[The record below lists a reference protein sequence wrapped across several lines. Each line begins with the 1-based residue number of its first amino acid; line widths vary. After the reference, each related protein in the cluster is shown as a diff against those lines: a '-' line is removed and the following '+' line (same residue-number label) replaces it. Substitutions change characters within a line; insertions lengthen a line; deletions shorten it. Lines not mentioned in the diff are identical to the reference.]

1 MVYVKTRPLFLL
13 QSVALFLIIICPS
26 FTYCNGDLNAQI
38 QVWGDK
44 YKNLMQEMQQE
55 YQESKI
61 GITNVTLAAERTR
74 RMDPLDGCR
83 YYTGGWNYKSKHY
96 WASVVFAALPLLII
110 AVVWF
115 LSLGVFLCCAFL
127 RCCCKICCG
136 GRKKRRPN
144 SELVYNVSL
153 AILLISSVIAIAG
166 SIIIYINQHKFYDKV
181 FDAMEYIMNIGL
193 DVFERLKVVV
203 NAFATAA
210 TLASNQL
217 SLPPDIQNSINNVN
231 TMMTAMARLPE
242 LQSSTMTSSI
252 HQVLFP
258 ARLALNIIVGIV
270 LAFVLLG
277 LLFSL
282 LGLRRLVYLFAVL
295 SWIIVALLF
304 ILSAVFLVFRIR
316 VRGDGRMA
324 A

>member
-1 MVYVKTRPLFLL
+1 MLKF
-13 QSVALFLIIICPS
+13 
-26 FTYCNGDLNAQI
+26 
-38 QVWGDK
+38 K
-44 YKNLMQEMQQE
+44 
-55 YQESKI
+55 ESKI

-258 ARLALNIIVGIV
+258 A
-270 LAFVLLG
+270 
-277 LLFSL
+277 
-282 LGLRRLVYLFAVL
+282 
-295 SWIIVALLF
+295 
-304 ILSAVFLVFRIR
+304 
-316 VRGDGRMA
+316 
-324 A
+324 